1 MPDTPNVLMI
11 MADQLVAE
19 LMGTYGHPVVRTP
32 NLDRLAARGV
42 RFDAAYCTYP
52 VCSPSRSSLLS
63 GRFASEN
70 NAWDN
75 AAPLASDIPM
85 LPHYLTTAGY
95 ETALSGKMHF
105 VGADQLHGFQKRL
118 TTDMF
123 PGSLAWT
130 PQRTGPAPFV
140 HPGNPDG
147 PPIAIDYVN
156 AGPVQWNEQLQFDEE
171 THYRA
176 LEYLRSKRTDKRGSL
191 QVRREVPAGDAPW
204 LLVASYHHPHEPF
217 QPPRPYWDGY
227 ADAEIEPRHVAP
239 GSGVPRSVMDEWV
252 DVLHGSADVDLDDP
266 DLRYRMRR
274 AYYALVTYIDDKVG
288 ELLETLEECGL
299 ADNTVVIFTS
309 DHGDMLGERGM
320 VQKRVFYEWSARVPL
335 IIAGVPLRTRAH
347 VCETPVSLLDI
358 LPTVC
363 ELVGVEP
370 HQVSGHSLLPLVAR
384 TPVDRTLGD
393 RPPVY
398 VEFHS
403 EGVYAPCFMRREGR
417 YKYVYVH
424 GHDDQLFD
432 LEADPREVTDLS
444 GDPGFADVVRRAR
457 ADLLTRFDPD
467 DIETRIRSSIADRR
481 IVREAMMLVG
491 TRWDHQPTADQFT
504 AYWHAT

>member
-1 MPDTPNVLMI
+1 MTPTPNILII
-11 MADQLVAE
+11 MADQLVAD
-19 LMGTYGHPVVRTP
+19 LTGAYGHPVVRTP
-32 NLDRLAARGV
+32 NLERLVQSGI

-63 GRFASEN
+63 GRFASRN
-70 NAWDN
+70 SAWDN
-75 AAPLASDIPM
+75 AAPVASDIPM
-85 LPHYLTTAGY
+85 LPHYLATAGY

-105 VGADQLHGFQKRL
+105 VGPDQLHGFEKRL

-130 PQRTGPAPFV
+130 PQREGPAPFV

-176 LEYLRSKRTDKRGSL
+176 LEYIRSKRTDKAGSM
-191 QVRREVPAGDAPW
+191 QVKRLAAEDPPW

-217 QPPRPYWDGY
+217 QPPQRYWDLYDG
-227 ADAEIEPRHVAP
+227 AEIDPVRIPAGETTA
-239 GSGVPRSVMDEWV
+239 RSVMDEWV
-252 DVLHGSADVDLDDP
+252 DVLHGSRDVDLEDP
-266 DLRYRMRR
+266 DAQYRMRR

-288 ELLETLEECGL
+288 ELLDALEATGVAE
-299 ADNTVVIFTS
+299 NTVVIFTS

-335 IIAGVPLRTRAH
+335 IIGGAPLAVAGQ

-358 LPTVC
+358 LPTLC
-363 ELVGVEP
+363 ELTGTMAID
-370 HQVSGHSLLPLVAR
+370 VSGQSLMPLIDQRSAER
-384 TPVDRTLGD
+384 DPVF
-393 RPPVY
+393 
-398 VEFHS
+398 VEYHS
-403 EGVYAPCFMRREGR
+403 EGVYAPCFMRRDGR

-432 LEADPREVTDLS
+432 LHTDPLEQRDLS
-444 GDPGFADVVRRAR
+444 ALPEYAHVVDEAQKHVL
-457 ADLLTRFDPD
+457 ATFDPD
-467 DIETRIRSSIADRR
+467 DIEGRIAQSLQDRSVI
-481 IVREAMMLVG
+481 REAMMRTG
-491 TRWDHQPTADQFT
+491 TRWDYQPHPGLFT
-504 AYWHAT
+504 AYWHST